1 MASRKRVK
9 NTGTGGRSRFGRV
22 ISIINTVTWLLVLG
36 SLLMVLS
43 GLLKFRSAYFDVRDD
58 MHDLVSTDVTDSQ
71 ATRVYAR
78 DYDPTTGEGTLL
90 GIVAEE
96 NRKDVDY
103 YELPPMLV
111 ACLLSTE
118 DHRFFR
124 HHGVDVLGTG
134 RAIAKGVM
142 SNSDIRG
149 TSTITQQLA
158 RNVYLAN
165 IKSEKT
171 MNRKAQEAVLALE
184 LEQQLTK
191 QEIIERYLNHIYLGN
206 HSYGVKAAAENYFG
220 KDLNELS
227 LAECALLAGLP
238 QQPSAYN
245 PADPEKQKFAK
256 ERRNTVLS
264 LLESRLDEG
273 FIEELQAEDP
283 EKFGDLDLTHG
294 RVQEAMQS
302 PIEVSVKRGSNR
314 LRFPYFTT
322 YVIDNVLEERYKREN
337 VRREGMTV
345 VTTLDPQYQAW
356 AEEIVKEKVDKQR
369 KSQNVSQAVLMLL
382 DAKTGEVLANVGG
395 YEWGQPNRFGEP
407 DSFNRGFL
415 MRRQVGSSFKPFTYA
430 TAYEQGISP
439 SALIWDGPNKEI
451 SAQLKKEWPKN
462 SDHTYRGWISVASAL
477 QYSRN
482 AAAVDLLHNF
492 CGEESV
498 INTCRKLGIEAELE
512 PVPALTLGV
521 HDIKPIEMAEAY
533 TVFPNMG
540 TNIQHEVIRQVY
552 NQNGFKIE
560 DNVSSGA
567 VERRSN
573 EALTQNTAWIM
584 VNNMMRVVNAGTG
597 TRAKLSSF
605 DVGGKTGTCDDF
617 KDAWFVGYTPEL
629 ICAVWVG
636 NDDHAVEMKRMFG
649 GSLPAEI
656 WHDFMV
662 KVLTPVNEKLDEN
675 GNVVQAAYTPRY
687 SEKKFV
693 KPQGATFNG
702 FAGLSYG
709 ADLIKTEEGEWINE
723 AEQKEREE
731 KAAQE
736 NQALPD
742 EFYTPWEPGQDLGGS
757 IF

>member
-1 MASRKRVK
+1 MASRKSEQ
-9 NTGTGGRSRFGRV
+9 TAERSTFGRV
-22 ISIINTVTWLLVLG
+22 VSVINTLTWLLVLG
-36 SLLMVLS
+36 SLVMVLL
-43 GLLKFRSAYFDVRDD
+43 GLLNFRSAYFDVRDD
-58 MHDLVSTDVTDSQ
+58 MHTLVETDVTDSQ
-71 ATRVYAR
+71 ATRIYAR
-78 DYDPTTGEGTLL
+78 DYDPATGEGTLL
-90 GIVAEE
+90 GIAAEE
-96 NRKDVDY
+96 NRKDVDF

-118 DHRFFR
+118 DHRFYR
-124 HHGVDVLGTG
+124 HRGVDILGTG
-134 RAIAKGVM
+134 RAVMRGVS

-165 IKSEKT
+165 IKSEKSL
-171 MNRKAQEAVLALE
+171 NRKAQEAVLAME

-191 QEIIERYLNHIYLGN
+191 NEIIERYLNHVYLGN

-245 PADPEKQKFAK
+245 PADPDKQKRAK
-256 ERRNTVLS
+256 ERRDTVLN
-264 LLESRLDEG
+264 LLDSRLDEG
-273 FIEELQAEDP
+273 FLEELAAEDP
-283 EKFGDLDLTHG
+283 KMFGSMEITHAV
-294 RVQEAMQS
+294 VQEALKA
-302 PIEVSVKRGSNR
+302 PIEVNVKRGSNR
-314 LRFPYFTT
+314 LRYPYFTT

-345 VTTLDPQYQAW
+345 VTTLDPQYQSW
-356 AEEIVKEKVDKQR
+356 AEQIVKEKVDSQR
-369 KSQNVSQAVLMLL
+369 KNKKVSQAVLMLL

-395 YEWGQPNRFGEP
+395 YEWGAPNRFGEP

-451 SAQLKKEWPKN
+451 SAQMHREWPKN
-462 SDHTYRGWISVASAL
+462 SDGNYLGWLSVARAL
-477 QYSRN
+477 QGSRN
-482 AAAVDLLHNF
+482 AAAVDLIHNF

-512 PVPALTLGV
+512 PVPAMTLGV
-521 HDIKPIEMAEAY
+521 HDIQPIEMAEAY

-540 TNIQHEVIRQVY
+540 THIQHEVIRQVY

-560 DNVSSGA
+560 DNVSPGA
-567 VERRSN
+567 IQRRSN
-573 EALTQNTAWIM
+573 EALTQNTAWTM
-584 VNNMMRVVNAGTG
+584 VNNMMLVVNAGTG
-597 TRAKLSSF
+597 TRAKLKSYE
-605 DVGGKTGTCDDF
+605 VGGKTGTCDDYR
-617 KDAWFVGYTPEL
+617 DAWFVGYTPEL

-636 NDDHAVEMKRMFG
+636 NDDHAVAMNTMFG
-649 GSLPAEI
+649 GHLPAEI

-662 KVLTPVNEKLDEN
+662 KILTPVEEKRDEN
-675 GNVVQAAYTPRY
+675 GNLIHSAYTPRY
-687 SEKKFV
+687 TQKEFV
-693 KPQGATFNG
+693 KPEGAIFNG
-702 FAGLSYG
+702 FAGLSG
-709 ADLIKTEEGEWINE
+709 GSKLIKTEEGEWMTE
-723 AEQKEREE
+723 EEQKQAEEQKKQAEQ
-731 KAAQE
+731 QG
-736 NQALPD
+736 NGLPD